1 MTERIARKARQP
13 GSGVEHLLRLI
24 DESFQR
30 KSWHGTNLRGSIRG
44 LPADIARWRAPGAKH
59 SIAEIVV
66 HCAYWKY
73 TVRRRLRGEKRGS
86 FVLKGSNWFKIVEPL
101 TEPAWREH
109 VALLEEEHRTLREA
123 IAALTPAEAEGTLPG
138 SKLDRLALIH
148 GIAFHD
154 IYHAG
159 QIQVL
164 KAMAKRIP

>member
-1 MTERIARKARQP
+1 MKKHAVRESQSGP
-13 GSGVEHLLRLI
+13 GVDRLVRLL
-24 DESFQR
+24 DEAFQR

-44 LPADIARWRAPGAKH
+44 LPAEIADWRAPGAKH

-86 FVLKGSNWFKIVEPL
+86 FVLKGSNWFKRAEPL
-101 TEPAWREH
+101 TEPAWHECIS
-109 VALLEEEHRTLREA
+109 LLEAEHRTLREA
-123 IAALTPAEAEGTLPG
+123 VAALTPADIGRTLPG
-138 SKLDRLALIH
+138 SKLDHLALIH

-164 KAMAKRIP
+164 KAMAKRDA

>member
-1 MTERIARKARQP
+1 MKAGKA
-13 GSGVEHLLRLI
+13 GSNVDRLVRLI
-24 DESFQR
+24 DEAFQR

-44 LPADIARWRAPGAKH
+44 MPAEIAGWRVPRAKH

-86 FVLKGSNWFKIVEPL
+86 FELKGSNWFNLAEPL
-101 TEPAWREH
+101 TESAWREY
-109 VALLEEEHRTLREA
+109 VALLEAEHRTLREA
-123 IAALTPAEAEGTLPG
+123 IAALSPADVERPLPG
-138 SKLDRLALIH
+138 SKLDHLALIH
-148 GIAFHD
+148 GVAFHD

-164 KAMAKRIP
+164 KALAKRQT